1 MLAGGWSRGGEHPGY
16 RLKYVASNRA
26 WSPLSVRIPLG
37 HDRFITRYLPT
48 PSFSGKAFQLVFSLT
63 LTVVYGGL
71 FF

>member
-1 MLAGGWSRGGEHPGY
+1 
-16 RLKYVASNRA
+16 LKYVASNRA